1 MSRQRRTAASSSH
14 DLDLLSTAAV
24 SPSLAQ
30 SASVGLKPRST
41 SRFFRPWPLHAP
53 LRRSPVT
60 SSYRGRAADPSR
72 YPCLD
77 NCSRFAGRSQARSA
91 EAPGGRSWASGGRF
105 WAARS
110 RSGRESRLSSGPTGH
125 RARAEGAP
133 DHFYPADGMETASFL
148 RRPRE
153 FSTRRPRSM
162 QDPISSGVARDRRT
176 PPGPPGPEGESPP
189 ESATTPTRSSAEDHA
204 THANTG
210 PRDPKAREDPGANA
224 RERGGA
230 EILGLTERGTGALC
244 ATSRAIHVLS
254 MRSPRAPG
262 VLLACYSCALHVL
275 LACFAC
281 SCRGLDALF
290 AWLFV
295 RSPRALRALLA
306 PLASVASGGASSLSA
321 RCSGSLA
328 SSAPVGYLDRGGL
341 PHAAIGSAL
350 KLYARARA

>member
-1 MSRQRRTAASSSH
+1 VSRQRRTAASSSH

-133 DHFYPADGMETASFL
+133 DRFYPADGMETASFL

-176 PPGPPGPEGESPP
+176 PPGPPGPRARARPSLRPPPRVRAPRTTRPTRIPVPGIPRHERIQARMP
-189 ESATTPTRSSAEDHA
+189 ESAGERRSWGSPSEVLGRFAQLHVLFTCSPCALHALSTRSW
-204 THANTG
+204 
-210 PRDPKAREDPGANA
+210 
-224 RERGGA
+224 
-230 EILGLTERGTGALC
+230 
-244 ATSRAIHVLS
+244 
-254 MRSPRAPG
+254 RAPG
-262 VLLACYSCALHVL
+262 VLFMRSSRAPGVLCVL
-275 LACFAC
+275 L
-281 SCRGLDALF
+281 
-290 AWLFV
+290 
-295 RSPRALRALLA
+295 
-306 PLASVASGGASSLSA
+306 
-321 RCSGSLA
+321 SGS
-328 SSAPVGYLDRGGL
+328 
-341 PHAAIGSAL
+341 
-350 KLYARARA
+350 